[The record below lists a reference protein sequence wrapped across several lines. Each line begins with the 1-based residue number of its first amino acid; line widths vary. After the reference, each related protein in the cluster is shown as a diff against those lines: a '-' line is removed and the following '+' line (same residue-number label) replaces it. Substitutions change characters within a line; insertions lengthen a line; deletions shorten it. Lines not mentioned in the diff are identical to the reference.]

1 MSNQRHPGQH
11 VSTQRSPGAASACAR
26 HAGRRPALASDGIP
40 VHRLLIRAALHYRR
54 ALAASPSASAYL
66 QGRGVGY
73 AVAQRYEIGYARD
86 AWRDLDEVLQGHDPD
101 DVAASGLLVQDVDGQ
116 GRSGFDRF
124 RDRLMFPIR
133 SVDGW
138 VAGFGGRTLA
148 SDDCRVKY
156 INSPEGPVFKKREL
170 VYGLYEA
177 QHDIVRRGYSVVM
190 EGYLDVLLSV
200 HAGLDVAVG
209 SLGTAVSVAQ
219 VEQLLRLAPKVVF
232 CFDGDEA
239 GRQAARR
246 ALAVVAP
253 LSTEDHRFEFVLLPS
268 AHDPASLVL
277 QQGGAALE
285 RMIATALPLDVFA
298 MQCAMDGCDLSEPEG
313 RARCAAALGRT
324 WRLLPPACSLRQAS
338 VTMCASLLGQP
349 ADVVRHLWR
358 DAG

>member
-1 MSNQRHPGQH
+1 
-11 VSTQRSPGAASACAR
+11 
-26 HAGRRPALASDGIP
+26 
-40 VHRLLIRAALHYRR
+40 
-54 ALAASPSASAYL
+54 
-66 QGRGVGY
+66 VGY

-86 AWRDLDEVLQGHDPD
+86 AWRGLDEVLQGHDPD
-101 DVAASGLLVQDVDGQ
+101 DVAASGLVVQDVDGQ

-138 VAGFGGRTLA
+138 VTGFGGRTLA
-148 SDDCRVKY
+148 SDDGRVKY

-170 VYGLYEA
+170 VYGLCEA

-200 HAGLDVAVG
+200 QAGLDVAVG

-219 VEQLLRLAPKVVF
+219 LDQLLQLAPKVVF

-253 LSTEDHRFEFVLLPS
+253 LSTDGHRFEFVLLPS

-285 RMIATALPLDVFA
+285 RMIATASPMDVFG

-324 WRLLPPACSLRQAS
+324 WGLLPPACSWRQS
-338 VTMCASLLGQP
+338 LVTMCASLLGQP
-349 ADVVRHLWR
+349 PDVVRHLWR
-358 DAG
+358 GAG